1 VRALRCARIK
11 IPVVTSYSGLNL
23 DPAEV
28 QFCLIHFTI
37 SRPHIKRKAQPGAET
52 ASAAACAI
60 GFYLSLDAQKRIHN
74 TEE

>member
-1 VRALRCARIK
+1 VA
-11 IPVVTSYSGLNL
+11 SYSGLNL

-28 QFCLIHFTI
+28 RFYLIHLKS
-37 SRPHIKRKAQPGAET
+37 SRPHIKRKAQPGAEA

-60 GFYLSLDAQKRIHN
+60 VFYLSLDAQKRIHN